1 VTWSELAPP
10 QLQVRTVAIDDPGP
24 LLALLPAEDAY
35 GWVRHGDGL
44 VAFGEAARHKPASI
58 TEADEWFADLVA
70 GSEVVAELDHGPAGA
85 GLVAF
90 GSFLFDPERS
100 AGQSTLVVPQ
110 TVIGRRHGRSW
121 LTRIGP
127 DPGGPG
133 GVSPGV
139 DTAPEAGPAVV
150 PARPPQPP
158 RGIRFFPGAL
168 DEVTWLAA
176 VAEAVRRI
184 VAGQLDKVV
193 LARELLARAENDLDL
208 RWLAER
214 LAANYSQCWTYLVD
228 GLVGASPEMLVKR
241 EAGLAVSRVLAGT
254 IQRTGDDDHDLNLA
268 AALAKSS
275 KDLNEHEYAV
285 ASVARALSPFCEG
298 MNVPEAPYVLE
309 LPNVLH
315 LATDVTGVVQ
325 SGVSSLAL
333 AAALHPS
340 AAVCGTP
347 TEPARALIGELEHLD
362 RERYAGPV
370 GWIDASGNG
379 EWAIALRCG
388 LISETDP
395 RQIRLFAGC
404 GIVDGSDPAAE
415 LAESHAK
422 LVPMRDALLG

>member
-10 QLQVRTVAIDDPGP
+10 QLRVRTVAIDDPGP
-24 LLALLPAEDAY
+24 LLALLPPEDAY
-35 GWVRHGDGL
+35 AWVRRGEGL

-70 GSEVVAELDHGPAGA
+70 GTEVVSELDRGPAGA

-90 GSFLFDPERS
+90 GSFVFDPERS

-121 LTRIGP
+121 LTQVDP
-127 DPGGPG
+127 DSGASG
-133 GVSPGV
+133 GVPPGV
-139 DTAPEAGPAVV
+139 ATASSTGPV
-150 PARPPQPP
+150 PAMARPPEPP
-158 RGIRFFPGAL
+158 RGLRFLPGAL
-168 DEVTWLAA
+168 DEVAWPAA

-184 VAGQLDKVV
+184 VAGGLDKVV
-193 LARELLARAENDLDL
+193 LAREVIARAEDDLDL
-208 RWLAER
+208 RWLAEQ
-214 LAANYSQCWTYLVD
+214 LAASYPQCWTYLVD

-254 IQRTGDDDHDLNLA
+254 IQRSGDDDHDLNLA

-275 KDLNEHEYAV
+275 KDLQEHEYAV
-285 ASVARALSPFCEG
+285 ASVARTLSPSCSG

-315 LATDVTGVVQ
+315 LATDVTGVVEN
-325 SGVSSLAL
+325 GASSLAL

-347 TEPARALIGELEHLD
+347 TEQARALIGELEHLD

-370 GWIDASGNG
+370 GWIDASGDG

-404 GIVDGSDPAAE
+404 GIVAGSDPAAE
-415 LAESHAK
+415 LAESRAK
-422 LVPMRDALLG
+422 LVPMRDALTG

>member
-1 VTWSELAPP
+1 MTWSELAPP
-10 QLQVRTVAIDDPGP
+10 QLRVRTVAIDDPGP
-24 LLALLPAEDAY
+24 LLALLPPEDAY
-35 GWVRHGDGL
+35 AWVRRGEGL

-70 GSEVVAELDHGPAGA
+70 GTEVVSELDRGPAGA

-90 GSFLFDPERS
+90 GSFVFDPERS

-121 LTRIGP
+121 LTQVGP
-127 DPGGPG
+127 DSGGSG
-133 GVSPGV
+133 GVPPGV
-139 DTAPEAGPAVV
+139 ETASSTGPV
-150 PARPPQPP
+150 PARARPPEPP
-158 RGIRFFPGAL
+158 RGLRFLPGAL
-168 DEVTWLAA
+168 DEVAWPAA

-184 VAGQLDKVV
+184 IAGGLDKVV
-193 LARELLARAENDLDL
+193 LAREVIARAENDLDL
-208 RWLAER
+208 RWLTEQ
-214 LAANYSQCWTYLVD
+214 LAASYPQCWTYLVD

-254 IQRTGDDDHDLNLA
+254 IQRSGDDDHDLNLA

-275 KDLNEHEYAV
+275 KDLQEHEYAV
-285 ASVARALSPFCEG
+285 ASVARTLSPSCSG

-315 LATDVTGVVQ
+315 LATDVTGVVEN
-325 SGVSSLAL
+325 GASSLAL

-347 TEPARALIGELEHLD
+347 TEQARALIGELEHLD

-370 GWIDASGNG
+370 GWIDASGDG

-404 GIVDGSDPAAE
+404 GIVAGSDPAAE
-415 LAESHAK
+415 LAESRAK
-422 LVPMRDALLG
+422 LVPMRDALTG

>member
-1 VTWSELAPP
+1 
-10 QLQVRTVAIDDPGP
+10 
-24 LLALLPAEDAY
+24 LLPAEDAY
-35 GWVRHGDGL
+35 AWVRHGEGL

-58 TEADEWFADLVA
+58 VEADEWFADLVA
-70 GSEVVAELDHGPAGA
+70 GTEIEAEIDHAPAGT

-100 AGQSTLVVPQ
+100 AGHSTLVVPEL
-110 TVIGRRHGRSW
+110 VIGRRHGRSW
-121 LTRIGP
+121 LTRIGS
-127 DPGGPG
+127 DSGGLG
-133 GVSPGV
+133 GVPPGS
-139 DTAPEAGPAVV
+139 DTAPATEPEPAPVRPV
-150 PARPPQPP
+150 EPPQ
-158 RGIRFFPGAL
+158 GLQFLPGAL
-168 DEVTWLAA
+168 DETTWPAA

-184 VAGQLDKVV
+184 VAGGLDKVV
-193 LARELLARAENDLDL
+193 LAREVLAQAENDIDL

-214 LAANYSQCWTYLVD
+214 LAAGYPQCWTYLVD

-275 KDLNEHEYAV
+275 KDLQEHEYAV
-285 ASVARALSPFCEG
+285 ASVARALSPSCSG

-315 LATDVTGVVQ
+315 LATDVTGVVE
-325 SGVSSLAL
+325 GGASSLAL

-347 TEPARALIGELEHLD
+347 TEEARALIGELEHLD

-370 GWIDASGNG
+370 GWIDGSGDG

-388 LISETDP
+388 LLSETDP

-404 GIVDGSDPAAE
+404 GIVAGSDPAAE
-415 LAESHAK
+415 LAESRAK
-422 LVPMRDALLG
+422 LVPMRDALGG